1 MTADPVYCIDTS
13 SILEAR
19 IRSYPPDVF
28 ATLWEKIEGLIAV
41 GRLLASEEVL
51 HELGRQSDD
60 TYRWAKD
67 QAGLFVP
74 LDRGQ
79 TDEVS
84 RIEGAFPH
92 LVHRIKNRSAADP
105 FVIALAKLRGYTI
118 ITEENKSTSP
128 QKPKIPDVCTS
139 YGIKCIKFLEVI
151 RHEKWT
157 F

>member
-1 MTADPVYCIDTS
+1 MTADLVYCIDTS

-19 IRSYPPDVF
+19 VRSYPPDVF
-28 ATLWEKIEGLIAV
+28 ATLWEKIEGLITA

-51 HELGRQSDD
+51 RELEKKSDD
-60 TYRWAKD
+60 TYRWAKG

-92 LVHRIKNRSAADP
+92 LVHKIKNRSVSDP

-118 ITEENKSTSP
+118 VTEENESTSP
-128 QKPKIPDVCTS
+128 QKPKIPDVCAV
-139 YGIKCIKFLEVI
+139 YGIKCITFLEVV